1 MAEMQGSRGRS
12 ARTPERGRSGIQ
24 VIVRSR
30 NAPLASR
37 LRTIAERKIARLQ
50 RIARDASRAE
60 VDFLEERNP
69 RIAGRH
75 ACAVTLHVRGGRF
88 TAHAA
93 APAPEAALD
102 RVIEKLR
109 HQVDRRKDRRVSRAH
124 SPRRRGAAA
133 DA

>member
-1 MAEMQGSRGRS
+1 M
-12 ARTPERGRSGIQ
+12 Q

-30 NAPLASR
+30 NARIESR
-37 LRTIAERKIARLQ
+37 LRTIAERKVARLE

-75 ACAVTLHVRGGRF
+75 SCAVILHLRDGRV

-93 APAPEAALD
+93 AAAPEAALD
-102 RVIEKLR
+102 LVIDKLR
-109 HQVDRRKDRRVSRAH
+109 HQVDRRKDRRVRRAH
-124 SPRRRGAAA
+124 APRRRGAAG
-133 DA
+133 